1 MTVTDEI
8 NKLAITKSA
17 FKTLLKKIYGE
28 NEYLGNFQNYTELF
42 KKIVDFII
50 CGWGNCE
57 ENIFLELPTI
67 IDEIPNGL
75 FSKKETITGVS
86 GKITKV
92 GDNAFYMCKNFES
105 FPFDNKLT
113 YIGEQAFLG
122 TKLTEVNL
130 KNSRPTI
137 KSSAFAGCKS
147 LVKFYAPYQLTIP
160 NIFSQCE
167 NLSNF
172 QAPRARTIEPLA
184 FMYLHLTAQN
194 EINGNMWALYL
205 PYVTSIDVRAFY
217 ESIIDG
223 NINLQNIEQLQT
235 STFEN
240 STINGEMWLLSIKS
254 IENSTFKNCNINGKI
269 IIEST
274 IETINATAFDNCT
287 GDFEIHINKPT
298 GSITGAPWGATNA
311 KVVWNSTGA

>member
-28 NEYLGNFQNYTELF
+28 NEDLGNFQNYTELF

-57 ENIFLELPTI
+57 ENIFLELPAI

-75 FSKKETITGVS
+75 FSEKKTITGIS

-92 GDNAFYMCKNFES
+92 GNNAFYMCENLES
-105 FPFDNKLT
+105 FPFDNLLT
-113 YIGEQAFLG
+113 YIGESAFLG

-130 KNSRPTI
+130 NSRSTI
-137 KSSAFAGCKS
+137 KRDAFAGCKS

-160 NIFSQCE
+160 NIFFNCE

-172 QAPRARTIEPLA
+172 QAPRARTIESLA
-184 FMYLHLTAQN
+184 FAYLHLTAQN
-194 EINGNMWALYL
+194 EFYGSMWTLYL
-205 PYVTSIDVRAFY
+205 PYVTSIGVRAFY

-235 STFEN
+235 SIFEN
-240 STINGEMWLLSIKS
+240 STINGEMFLLSIKS

-298 GSITGAPWGATNA
+298 GSITGAPWGATTA
-311 KVVWNSTGA
+311 KVVWNSTGE